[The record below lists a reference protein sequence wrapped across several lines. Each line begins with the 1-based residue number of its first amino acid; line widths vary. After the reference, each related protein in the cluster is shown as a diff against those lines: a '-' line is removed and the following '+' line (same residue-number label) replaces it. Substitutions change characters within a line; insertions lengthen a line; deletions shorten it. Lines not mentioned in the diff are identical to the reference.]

1 MSFHFILWTWQF
13 ITLTNLF
20 NIFEV
25 EGVKGIITLEVL
37 RFVVWGDVDFNLF
50 KIFEILFKE
59 CVQLSGIFNE

>member
-1 MSFHFILWTWQF
+1 MSFYFILWTWQF

-37 RFVVWGDVDFNLF
+37 RFVVWGDDDFNYSKYLKF
-50 KIFEILFKE
+50 HLKNAFI
-59 CVQLSGIFNE
+59 